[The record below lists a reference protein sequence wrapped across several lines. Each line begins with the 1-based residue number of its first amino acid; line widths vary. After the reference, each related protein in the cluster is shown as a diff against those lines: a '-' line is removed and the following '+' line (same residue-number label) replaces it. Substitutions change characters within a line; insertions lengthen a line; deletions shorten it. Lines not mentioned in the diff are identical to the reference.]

1 MQQEERDEPT
11 STHEDVAKQHAWA
24 YSSRGLLVISQDGN
38 PQCPAIFSRGA
49 SAAGGG
55 DELDAA
61 LRELAGKAGQGGCSY
76 GVEPVVT
83 GPWTDYV
90 VKRRSPSLVASFH
103 QQLSQSMVRERS
115 ERRRRWATDR
125 DDISAKS
132 QCPRDRLQPFDDS
145 TSQGKFRRRVQPLE
159 PKVEGW

>member
-90 VKRRSPSLVASFH
+90 
-103 QQLSQSMVRERS
+103 REAN
-115 ERRRRWATDR
+115 EEGAGPQIEM
-125 DDISAKS
+125 ISAQSPNVQEIGCSLSTIPLHKGN
-132 QCPRDRLQPFDDS
+132 FDDGS
-145 TSQGKFRRRVQPLE
+145 SLWS
-159 PKVEGW
+159 PK